1 MNKINA
7 IDFKGMIKSA
17 CANLENHASEIDAL
31 NVFPV
36 PDGDTGTNMSMTF
49 NNGYAELA
57 KADSD
62 NVSELAKI
70 FSRGLLMGARGNS
83 GVITSQIFRGFYQS
97 INGKQELETPDISI
111 AFENGTRVA
120 YKAIMKPVEG
130 TILTV
135 IREASWYANHDYET
149 ENLDLLT
156 YFKRLV
162 QYAKESIE
170 RTPEY
175 LPILKEVG
183 VVDSGG
189 TGLLRILEGMLLY
202 IEGQPVEFIQK
213 KQEVQTNPALM
224 LENEEFGYCTEFIIR
239 LDKNIKD
246 SFEENKLKEKL
257 TNLGGE
263 SLVVVKDDDLVK
275 VHVHTLK
282 PGDMLNAGQ
291 RYGEFIKLK
300 IENMQEQHS
309 TIIANASQTKPSKEN
324 KKYGI
329 ITVGAGEGLIQLF
342 KDLGADKIIEGGQ
355 TMNPSTQDFI
365 KMINEL
371 DYCDNIFIYPNNSNI
386 ILAANQARDVC
397 TNKNIYVVESKSIQA
412 GISGIG
418 MFNYDG
424 SVEDI
429 IAEQKEIIA
438 NVTAASITYA
448 IKDSQYEGINVK
460 ANDYIAIS
468 DKKIIS
474 SNVDIKK
481 TINGLLDYL
490 IAKDKELLT
499 IIVGEDG
506 NDDLTDYISEYIENN
521 SKLEVSIIE
530 GKQPIYNYL
539 FGLE

>member
-224 LENEEFGYCTEFIIR
+224 LENEEFGYCTE
-239 LDKNIKD
+239 L
-246 SFEENKLKEKL
+246 
-257 TNLGGE
+257 
-263 SLVVVKDDDLVK
+263 
-275 VHVHTLK
+275 
-282 PGDMLNAGQ
+282 
-291 RYGEFIKLK
+291 
-300 IENMQEQHS
+300 
-309 TIIANASQTKPSKEN
+309 
-324 KKYGI
+324 
-329 ITVGAGEGLIQLF
+329 
-342 KDLGADKIIEGGQ
+342 
-355 TMNPSTQDFI
+355 
-365 KMINEL
+365 
-371 DYCDNIFIYPNNSNI
+371 
-386 ILAANQARDVC
+386 
-397 TNKNIYVVESKSIQA
+397 
-412 GISGIG
+412 
-418 MFNYDG
+418 
-424 SVEDI
+424 
-429 IAEQKEIIA
+429 
-438 NVTAASITYA
+438 
-448 IKDSQYEGINVK
+448 
-460 ANDYIAIS
+460 
-468 DKKIIS
+468 
-474 SNVDIKK
+474 
-481 TINGLLDYL
+481 LLD
-490 IAKDKELLT
+490 
-499 IIVGEDG
+499 
-506 NDDLTDYISEYIENN
+506 
-521 SKLEVSIIE
+521 
-530 GKQPIYNYL
+530 
-539 FGLE
+539 

>member
-309 TIIANASQTKPSKEN
+309 TIIANASQTKLSKEN

-474 SNVDIKK
+474 SNVEIKK

>member
-213 KQEVQTNPALM
+213 KQEIQTNPALM

-506 NDDLTDYISEYIENN
+506 NDDLTDYISKYIENN

>member
-97 INGKQELETPDISI
+97 INGKQELETPDVSI

-213 KQEVQTNPALM
+213 KQEIQTNPALM

-429 IAEQKEIIA
+429 IAEQKEIIS

>member
-97 INGKQELETPDISI
+97 INGKQELETPDVSI

-213 KQEVQTNPALM
+213 KQEIQTNPALM

-309 TIIANASQTKPSKEN
+309 TIIANASQTKTSKEN

-429 IAEQKEIIA
+429 IAEQKEIIS

>member
-202 IEGQPVEFIQK
+202 IEGQPVEFKQK
-213 KQEVQTNPALM
+213 KEEIQTNPALM

-429 IAEQKEIIA
+429 IAEQKEIIS

-506 NDDLTDYISEYIENN
+506 SDDLTNYISEYIENN
-521 SKLEVSIIE
+521 SELEVSIIE

>member
-202 IEGQPVEFIQK
+202 FEGQPVEFKQK
-213 KQEVQTNPALM
+213 KEEVQTNPALM

-429 IAEQKEIIA
+429 IAEQKEIIS

-506 NDDLTDYISEYIENN
+506 SDDLTNYISEYIENN
-521 SKLEVSIIE
+521 SELEVSIIE

>member
-1 MNKINA
+1 M
-7 IDFKGMIKSA
+7 
-17 CANLENHASEIDAL
+17 
-31 NVFPV
+31 
-36 PDGDTGTNMSMTF
+36 
-49 NNGYAELA
+49 Y
-57 KADSD
+57 
-62 NVSELAKI
+62 
-70 FSRGLLMGARGNS
+70 
-83 GVITSQIFRGFYQS
+83 
-97 INGKQELETPDISI
+97 
-111 AFENGTRVA
+111 
-120 YKAIMKPVEG
+120 
-130 TILTV
+130 
-135 IREASWYANHDYET
+135 
-149 ENLDLLT
+149 
-156 YFKRLV
+156 
-162 QYAKESIE
+162 
-170 RTPEY
+170 
-175 LPILKEVG
+175 
-183 VVDSGG
+183 
-189 TGLLRILEGMLLY
+189 RI
-202 IEGQPVEFIQK
+202 
-213 KQEVQTNPALM
+213 
-224 LENEEFGYCTEFIIR
+224 IIR

>member
-438 NVTAASITYA
+438 NFTAASITYA

-506 NDDLTDYISEYIENN
+506 SDDLTNYISEYIENN

>member
-97 INGKQELETPDISI
+97 INGKQELETPDVSI

-202 IEGQPVEFIQK
+202 IEGQPVEFKQK
-213 KQEVQTNPALM
+213 KEEVQTNPALM

>member
-97 INGKQELETPDISI
+97 INGKQELETPDVSI

-429 IAEQKEIIA
+429 IAEQKEIIS

-506 NDDLTDYISEYIENN
+506 NDDLTNYISEYIENN

>member
-202 IEGQPVEFIQK
+202 IEGQPVEFKQK
-213 KQEVQTNPALM
+213 KEEVQTNPALM

-309 TIIANASQTKPSKEN
+309 TIIANASQAKPSKEN

-329 ITVGAGEGLIQLF
+329 ITVGAGKGLIQLF

-506 NDDLTDYISEYIENN
+506 SDDLTNYINEYIENN
-521 SKLEVSIIE
+521 SELEVSIIE

>member
-97 INGKQELETPDISI
+97 INGKQELETPDVSI

>member
-7 IDFKGMIKSA
+7 TDFKGMIKSA

-57 KADSD
+57 KVDSD

-97 INGKQELETPDISI
+97 IAGKQELETPDVSI

-135 IREASWYANHDYET
+135 IREASWYANHDYEI
-149 ENLDLLT
+149 ENIDLLT

-162 QYAKESIE
+162 QYAKESID

-202 IEGQPVEFIQK
+202 VEGQPVEFKEK
-213 KQEVQTNPALM
+213 KQEIQTNPALL

-257 TNLGGE
+257 SNLGGE

-309 TIIANASQTKPSKEN
+309 TIIANANQDKPKKEN

-371 DYCDNIFIYPNNSNI
+371 EYCDNIFIYPNNSNI

-460 ANDYIAIS
+460 AHDYIAIS

-474 SNVDIKK
+474 SNVDIKE

-506 NDDLTDYISEYIENN
+506 NDALTDYICKYIEDN

>member
-97 INGKQELETPDISI
+97 INGKQELETPDVSI

-309 TIIANASQTKPSKEN
+309 TIIANASQTKSSKEN

>member
-213 KQEVQTNPALM
+213 KQEIQTNPALM

>member
-49 NNGYAELA
+49 NNGYIELA

-202 IEGQPVEFIQK
+202 IEGQPVEFKQK
-213 KQEVQTNPALM
+213 KEEVQTNPALM

-429 IAEQKEIIA
+429 IAEQKEIIS

-448 IKDSQYEGINVK
+448 IKDSQYEGINVN

-506 NDDLTDYISEYIENN
+506 SDDLTNYISEYIENN
-521 SKLEVSIIE
+521 SELEVSIIE

>member
-97 INGKQELETPDISI
+97 TNGKQELETPDISI

>member
-202 IEGQPVEFIQK
+202 IEGQPVEFKQK
-213 KQEVQTNPALM
+213 KQEIQTNPALM

-309 TIIANASQTKPSKEN
+309 TIIANASQTKLSKEN

-506 NDDLTDYISEYIENN
+506 NDDLTNYISEYIENN

>member
-1 MNKINA
+1 
-7 IDFKGMIKSA
+7 
-17 CANLENHASEIDAL
+17 
-31 NVFPV
+31 
-36 PDGDTGTNMSMTF
+36 
-49 NNGYAELA
+49 
-57 KADSD
+57 
-62 NVSELAKI
+62 
-70 FSRGLLMGARGNS
+70 MGARGNS

-97 INGKQELETPDISI
+97 INGKQELETPDVSI

>member
-97 INGKQELETPDISI
+97 INGKQELETPDVSI

-429 IAEQKEIIA
+429 IAEQKEIIS

>member
-202 IEGQPVEFIQK
+202 FEGQPVEFKQK
-213 KQEVQTNPALM
+213 KEEIQTNPALM

-429 IAEQKEIIA
+429 IAEQKEIIS

-506 NDDLTDYISEYIENN
+506 SDDLTNYISEYIENN
-521 SKLEVSIIE
+521 SELEVSIIE

>member
-97 INGKQELETPDISI
+97 INGKQELETPDVSI

-213 KQEVQTNPALM
+213 KQEIQTNPALM

>member
-213 KQEVQTNPALM
+213 KQEIQTNPALM

-429 IAEQKEIIA
+429 IAEQKEIIS

-506 NDDLTDYISEYIENN
+506 NDDLTDYISKYIENN

>member
-97 INGKQELETPDISI
+97 INGKQELETPDVSI

-213 KQEVQTNPALM
+213 KQEIQTNPALM

-429 IAEQKEIIA
+429 IAEQKEIIS

-506 NDDLTDYISEYIENN
+506 NDDLTDYISKYIENN